1 MLEVP
6 VYNTDGEKIDALQ
19 VDEGVFGG
27 RLNTS
32 LLKQAIVAY
41 HANRRRGTASTRGR
55 GEVSGSTKKLF
66 RQKGTGNARRGPR
79 RTCVLRGGGNAFG
92 KKHRDFGKKLP
103 TKMRRAARDSAILAK
118 MLGGDILVL
127 EGLSISEPRTR
138 EMAAVMRNLKI
149 QRSCLLALAGPDENI
164 YLSSRNIPDLT
175 VRVARE
181 LNAFDVATRMKLIVT
196 SEAMQLLL
204 AGGGGRS

>member
-27 RLNTS
+27 RLNAP

-41 HANRRRGTASTRGR
+41 HANRRRGTAATRGR

-79 RTCVLRGGGNAFG
+79 RTGVLRGGGRTFG

-103 TKMRRAARDSAILAK
+103 AKMRRAARDSAILAK

-127 EGLSISEPRTR
+127 EGLSLSAPRTR
-138 EMAAVMRNLKI
+138 EMAAVMRNKRL
-149 QRSCLLALAGPDENI
+149 CDEHFLLVLRLGEFPASAPAAMAC
-164 YLSSRNIPDLT
+164 SSRG
-175 VRVARE
+175 
-181 LNAFDVATRMKLIVT
+181 KL
-196 SEAMQLLL
+196 L
-204 AGGGGRS
+204 